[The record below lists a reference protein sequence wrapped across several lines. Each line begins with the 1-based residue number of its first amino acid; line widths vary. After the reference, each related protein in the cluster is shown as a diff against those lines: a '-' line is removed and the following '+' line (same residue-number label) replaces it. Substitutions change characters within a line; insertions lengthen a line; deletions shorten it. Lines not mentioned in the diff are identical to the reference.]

1 MVTKKDVENVARLAK
16 LEFSDSELDSMTSE
30 LNSVLGYID
39 QLEELDVTN
48 VAPLENMNEQVEV
61 SVLRMDKVGPSLTV
75 NEALQNAPKAADNY
89 FLVPKVIQQEIKE
102 YVAQDISGDEEDELF
117 GSR

>member
-1 MVTKKDVENVARLAK
+1 
-16 LEFSDSELDSMTSE
+16 
-30 LNSVLGYID
+30 
-39 QLEELDVTN
+39 
-48 VAPLENMNEQVEV
+48 
-61 SVLRMDKVGPSLTV
+61 MDKVGPSLTV